1 MKKFL
6 LASLVGAML
15 FGATNDDINKKLD
28 LLLQKIEQLEKKVEK
43 KDTEIEKLKQELQKQ
58 KKEIKKQETETK
70 KQFAIKS
77 CNKIKVVGLNYVYH
91 DEVIPYYT
99 LTIKMK
105 NNYPATVTFIRGSLY
120 AEDKDRV
127 KILQDFIERKM
138 NIKPGEVITIKKKHI
153 VSGELEKYLK
163 DEKPEN
169 LKLYF
174 KPTRV
179 EFENGQKVECFN

>member
-1 MKKFL
+1 MKKIL
-6 LASLVGAML
+6 LSALAVALV
-15 FGATNDDINKKLD
+15 FGASNDDINKKLD

-43 KDTEIEKLKQELQKQ
+43 KDSEIEKLKKELQKQ
-58 KKEIKKQETETK
+58 QKEIKKQENETK

-77 CNKIKVVGLNYVYH
+77 CNKLEVVDLKYKYNE
-91 DEVIPYYT
+91 DVIPYYD
-99 LTIKMK
+99 LTVKIK
-105 NNYPATVTFIRGSLY
+105 NNYPATVTFMRGTLY

-127 KILQDFIERKM
+127 KILKDFIQRDVDL
-138 NIKPGEVITIKKKHI
+138 KPNKTITVKKKHI
-153 VSGELEKYLK
+153 LTNDLEKYLK
-163 DEKPEN
+163 DENPKN